1 MSGSLDLSEDEI
13 DALRQGI
20 ADGSISTSDGV
31 KARGLV
37 EPFALGAGDG
47 RELGD
52 LHALGL
58 MNERLA
64 KAMRA
69 VFQPL
74 LRVAPRVSAASAEL
88 RTFDAYLGS
97 LPPFLSLNVIRI
109 EPLGGNGLIAFEPEL
124 VGALV
129 DAWYGGKGTPPTK
142 RATEF
147 TPAEDRLIQSL
158 TERLLEAL
166 GKAWSDVSPLV
177 FTVVSA
183 ESDPQFAAFVEDS
196 DDVLVTRFS
205 ISLPSGAVSSI
216 DITYPFQAL
225 KPLLP
230 LLRSKVI
237 SESISVSGDAGWTR
251 RLKTAVMDI
260 DLPVRSILAEPVI
273 PLGDVMAL
281 RVGDIL
287 PIQVP
292 EVVRLLVDRTPFRLG
307 SLGEA
312 KGAAAVM
319 IR

>member
-1 MSGSLDLSEDEI
+1 MTSSLDLSDDEI

-20 ADGSISTSDGV
+20 ADGSINTADGV

-37 EPFALGAGDG
+37 EPFALGTDDG

-64 KAMRA
+64 KAMRG

-74 LRVAPRVSAASAEL
+74 LRSQPRVSSASAEL
-88 RTFDAYLGS
+88 RSFDAYLGQ
-97 LPPFLSLNVIRI
+97 LPAFLSLNVVRI
-109 EPLGGNGLIAFEPEL
+109 EPLGGHGLIAFEAEL

-129 DAWYGGKGTPPTK
+129 DAWYGGKGNPPPK
-142 RATEF
+142 RINEF
-147 TPAEDRLIQSL
+147 TPAEDRVIQAL
-158 TERLLEAL
+158 TERLFEAL
-166 GKAWSDVSPLV
+166 ESAWGDVAPLS
-177 FTVVSA
+177 FTLVSA
-183 ESDPQFAAFVEDS
+183 ESHPQFAAFAEDS
-196 DDVLVTRFS
+196 DEVLVTRFS
-205 ISLPSGAVSSI
+205 VSLPSGAVSAV
-216 DITYPFQAL
+216 DIVYPFQAL
-225 KPLLP
+225 KPLMP

-237 SESISVSGDAGWTR
+237 AEGAPSGDPAWGN
-251 RLKTAVMDI
+251 RLRNAALDI
-260 DLPVRSILAEPVI
+260 DLSVRSILAEPTI
-273 PLGDVMAL
+273 PLGDVVSL

-292 EVVRLLVDRTPFRLG
+292 EVVRLLVERVPFRQG
-307 SLGEA
+307 SLGES

>member
-1 MSGSLDLSEDEI
+1 MTSSLDLSDDEI

-20 ADGSISTSDGV
+20 ADGSISTADGV

-64 KAMRA
+64 KAMRQ
-69 VFQPL
+69 VLQPL
-74 LRVAPRVSAASAEL
+74 LRVQPRVSAASAEL

-97 LPPFLSLNVIRI
+97 LPAFLSLNVIHI
-109 EPLGGNGLIAFEPEL
+109 DPLGGNGLIAFEPEL

-129 DAWYGGKGTPPTK
+129 DAWFGGKGMPPAK
-142 RATEF
+142 RASEF
-147 TPAEDRLIQSL
+147 TPAEDRVIQQL
-158 TERLLEAL
+158 TDRLLAAL
-166 GKAWSDVSPLV
+166 GEAWSDVAPLA
-177 FTVVSA
+177 FTLVSA

-205 ISLPSGAVSSI
+205 VSLPSGAVSAI

-237 SESISVSGDAGWTR
+237 AEGAAPGDPAWGR
-251 RLKTAVMDI
+251 RLRTAVMNV
-260 DLPVRSILAEPVI
+260 DLSVRSILAEPVV
-273 PLGDVMAL
+273 PLGDVMTL

-292 EVVRLLVDRTPFRLG
+292 EVVRLLVERVPFRHG
-307 SLGEA
+307 ALGEA